1 MDKENSISSTS
12 LVGLQDQLNTV
23 RSEIVT
29 TNVNLQGIGRLIQSD
44 SLQDQRKLLE
54 EREQE
59 KKLLELKIRQGQEN
73 QLEQKVSTSLQSP
86 LISTEKKLNS
96 TFGNITKSLGA
107 LFGFFGIKV
116 IQGIQS
122 SAKLGLGA
130 LKGIGDLLKGSF
142 GFITSTIGT
151 LSRGFTSIL
160 SGIGGITGKVI
171 KSLSALAKS
180 PFKAI
185 ADLVKSLLSGL
196 RTAAPVAAA
205 TAGVSGIGSLLLK
218 ALGIGARTSTAID
231 AVTNLQEGN
240 YAESAI
246 NAAATFAP
254 SSIFATALSGMKL
267 TGNELDLSNFNPSGI
282 AESVSSGF
290 SGLMK
295 SGSDFL
301 SGSGLNLDFLNN
313 PAPKVEGTVEQ
324 GSAEPQNPIIPTA
337 TTQAPAPVAEP
348 QNPIIPTATT
358 QAPAPAAE
366 PQNPIIP
373 TTTTQAPAAEPQN
386 PIIPEPSQE
395 MIKNFE
401 LAFKY
406 RDTNN
411 TMIRGRIESTWKNMS
426 PVEQQQAKKWV
437 ESKGYSWSVMR
448 LPDPVQM
455 PSSSGPVRLP
465 VILFDPK
472 SPPKPNLG
480 TLPEPPP
487 DVVVLENNKEQPS
500 SVIARDSQTLTDVP
514 LIPSGNT
521 DNFYTLYS
529 QVNYNVVF

>member
-73 QLEQKVSTSLQSP
+73 QLEQKVSTSLRSP

-122 SAKLGLGA
+122 SAKLGIGA
-130 LKGIGDLLKGSF
+130 LNGIGNLLKGSF

-151 LSRGFTSIL
+151 LSKGFTSIL

-171 KSLSALAKS
+171 KSLSALATS

-185 ADLVKSLLSGL
+185 ANLVTSLLSGL

-205 TAGVSGIGSLLLK
+205 TAGVSGIGSFLLK

-231 AVTNLQEGN
+231 AFTNFQEGN

-254 SSIFATALSGMKL
+254 FSLPAIALSGMKL
-267 TGNELDLSNFNPSGI
+267 TGNELDLSNINFSEI
-282 AESVSSGF
+282 ADSVGSAF

-324 GSAEPQNPIIPTA
+324 GSPEPQNPM
-337 TTQAPAPVAEP
+337 
-348 QNPIIPTATT
+348 
-358 QAPAPAAE
+358 
-366 PQNPIIP
+366 IP
-373 TTTTQAPAAEPQN
+373 TTTTQAPVAEPQN
-386 PIIPEPSQE
+386 AMIPEPSQE

-411 TMIRGRIESTWKNMS
+411 TMIRGRIESAWKNMS

-455 PSSSGPVRLP
+455 PSSAKPISLQ
-465 VILFDPK
+465 VIPFDPK

>member
-1 MDKENSISSTS
+1 MDKENSIPSTS
-12 LVGLQDQLNTV
+12 LVGLQGQLNTV
-23 RSEIVT
+23 RSEIFA

-73 QLEQKVSTSLQSP
+73 QLEQKVSTSLRSP

-96 TFGNITKSLGA
+96 TFGNITKALGA

-205 TAGVSGIGSLLLK
+205 TAGVSGAASLLLK

-231 AVTNLQEGN
+231 AFTNFQEGN

-254 SSIFATALSGMKL
+254 FSLPAIALSGMKA
-267 TGNELDLSNFNPSGI
+267 TGNELDLSNINFSEI
-282 AESVSSGF
+282 ANSASSGF

-324 GSAEPQNPIIPTA
+324 GS
-337 TTQAPAPVAEP
+337 
-348 QNPIIPTATT
+348 
-358 QAPAPAAE
+358 AE

-455 PSSSGPVRLP
+455 PSSSGPVRIP

-487 DVVVLENNKEQPS
+487 DVVVLENNKEDSS

>member
-1 MDKENSISSTS
+1 MDKENSIPSTS
-12 LVGLQDQLNTV
+12 LVGLQGQLNTV

-73 QLEQKVSTSLQSP
+73 QLEQKVSTSLRSP
-86 LISTEKKLNS
+86 LISTEKKINS

-171 KSLSALAKS
+171 KSLSALAAS

-185 ADLVKSLLSGL
+185 ANLVTSLLSGL
-196 RTAAPVAAA
+196 RTAAPVAAV
-205 TAGVSGIGSLLLK
+205 TAGVSGLGSLLLK

-231 AVTNLQEGN
+231 AVTNFQEGD
-240 YAESAI
+240 YTTSAV

-254 SSIFATALSGMKL
+254 IALPAYLLGGMKL

-282 AESVSSGF
+282 AESVSSAF

-348 QNPIIPTATT
+348 QNPIIP
-358 QAPAPAAE
+358 
-366 PQNPIIP
+366 
-373 TTTTQAPAAEPQN
+373 
-386 PIIPEPSQE
+386 EPSQE

-406 RDTNN
+406 KDNA
-411 TMIRGRIESTWKNMS
+411 MMRGRIESTWKNMS

-465 VILFDPK
+465 VIPFDPK

-487 DVVVLENNKEQPS
+487 DVVVLENNKEDPS

-514 LIPSGNT
+514 LIPSGNP

>member
-1 MDKENSISSTS
+1 MDKENSIPSNS
-12 LVGLQDQLNTV
+12 LVGLQGQLNTV
-23 RSEIVT
+23 RSEIFA

-73 QLEQKVSTSLQSP
+73 QLEQKVSTSLRSP

-171 KSLSALAKS
+171 KSLSALAAS

-205 TAGVSGIGSLLLK
+205 TAGVSGAASLLLK

-231 AVTNLQEGN
+231 AVTNFQEGN

-254 SSIFATALSGMKL
+254 FSLPAIALSGMKA
-267 TGNELDLSNFNPSGI
+267 TGNELDLSNINFSEI
-282 AESVSSGF
+282 ANSASSAF
-290 SGLMK
+290 SGLMEY
-295 SGSDFL
+295 GSNAL
-301 SGSGLNLDFLNN
+301 SGAGLNFDFLNN
-313 PAPKVEGTVEQ
+313 PAPKVEGNVEE
-324 GSAEPQNPIIPTA
+324 GSQSVQPQNPMVPSTV
-337 TTQAPAPVAEP
+337 TTPAPAPV
-348 QNPIIPTATT
+348 
-358 QAPAPAAE
+358 
-366 PQNPIIP
+366 
-373 TTTTQAPAAEPQN
+373 AEPQN

-401 LAFKY
+401 LAFKH
-406 RDTNN
+406 RDNA
-411 TMIRGRIESTWKNMS
+411 MMRGRIESTWKNMS

-455 PSSSGPVRLP
+455 PSSAKPISLQ
-465 VILFDPK
+465 VIPFDPK

-487 DVVVLENNKEQPS
+487 DVVVLENNKDQPS
-500 SVIARDSQTLTDVP
+500 SVIGRDSQTLTDVP

>member
-1 MDKENSISSTS
+1 MDKENSIPSTS

-142 GFITSTIGT
+142 GFITSTLGT
-151 LSRGFTSIL
+151 LSKGFTSIL

-171 KSLSALAKS
+171 KSLSALATS

-205 TAGVSGIGSLLLK
+205 TAGVSAAGSLLLK

-231 AVTNLQEGN
+231 AFTNFQEGN

-254 SSIFATALSGMKL
+254 FSLPAIALSGMKA
-267 TGNELDLSNFNPSGI
+267 TGNELDLSNINFSEI
-282 AESVSSGF
+282 ANSASSAF

-324 GSAEPQNPIIPTA
+324 GSPEPQNPMIPTA
-337 TTQAPAPVAEP
+337 
-348 QNPIIPTATT
+348 
-358 QAPAPAAE
+358 
-366 PQNPIIP
+366 
-373 TTTTQAPAAEPQN
+373 TTQAPAAEPQN
-386 PIIPEPSQE
+386 AMIPEPSQE

-411 TMIRGRIESTWKNMS
+411 TMIRGRIESAWKNMS

-455 PSSSGPVRLP
+455 PSSAKPISLQ
-465 VILFDPK
+465 VIPFDPK

-514 LIPSGNT
+514 LIPSGNP

>member
-1 MDKENSISSTS
+1 MDKENSIPSTS
-12 LVGLQDQLNTV
+12 LVGLQGQLNTV

-73 QLEQKVSTSLQSP
+73 QLEQKVSTSLRSP

-96 TFGNITKSLGA
+96 TFGNITKSLGV

-171 KSLSALAKS
+171 KSLSALAAS

-185 ADLVKSLLSGL
+185 ANLVTSLLSGL

-205 TAGVSGIGSLLLK
+205 TAGVSGIGSFLLK

-231 AVTNLQEGN
+231 AFTNFQEGN

-254 SSIFATALSGMKL
+254 FSLPAIALSGMKA
-267 TGNELDLSNFNPSGI
+267 TGNELDLSNINFSEI
-282 AESVSSGF
+282 ANSASSAF
-290 SGLMK
+290 SGLMEY
-295 SGSDFL
+295 GSNAL
-301 SGSGLNLDFLNN
+301 SGAGLNFDFLNN
-313 PAPKVEGTVEQ
+313 PAPKVEGNVEE
-324 GSAEPQNPIIPTA
+324 GSQSVQPQNPMVPSTV
-337 TTQAPAPVAEP
+337 TTPAP
-348 QNPIIPTATT
+348 
-358 QAPAPAAE
+358 
-366 PQNPIIP
+366 
-373 TTTTQAPAAEPQN
+373 APAAEPQN

-455 PSSSGPVRLP
+455 PSSSGPVRIP

>member
-1 MDKENSISSTS
+1 MDKENSIPSTS
-12 LVGLQDQLNTV
+12 LVGLQGQLNTV

-59 KKLLELKIRQGQEN
+59 KKLLELKIRKGQEN
-73 QLEQKVSTSLQSP
+73 QLEQKVSTSLRSP

-96 TFGNITKSLGA
+96 TFANITKALGT

-116 IQGIQS
+116 IRGIQS
-122 SAKLGLGA
+122 SAKLGIGA
-130 LKGIGDLLKGSF
+130 LSGIGNLLKGSF
-142 GFITSTIGT
+142 GFITSTLGT

-171 KSLSALAKS
+171 KSLSALAAS

-185 ADLVKSLLSGL
+185 ADLVKSLLSGI
-196 RTAAPVAAA
+196 RSAAPVAAA
-205 TAGVSGIGSLLLK
+205 TAGVSGAASLLLK

-231 AVTNLQEGN
+231 AVTNFQEEN

-254 SSIFATALSGMKL
+254 IALPAYLLGGMKA
-267 TGNELDLSNFNPSGI
+267 TGNELDLSNINFSEI
-282 AESVSSGF
+282 ANSASSAF

-313 PAPKVEGTVEQ
+313 PAPKVEANVEEGWQSVQPQSPMIPTVT
-324 GSAEPQNPIIPTA
+324 PQNSM
-337 TTQAPAPVAEP
+337 
-348 QNPIIPTATT
+348 
-358 QAPAPAAE
+358 
-366 PQNPIIP
+366 
-373 TTTTQAPAAEPQN
+373 
-386 PIIPEPSQE
+386 IPEPSSE

-411 TMIRGRIESTWKNMS
+411 TMIRGKIESAWKNMS

-437 ESKGYSWSVMR
+437 ESKGYSWSVMK

-455 PSSSGPVRLP
+455 QSPSGPQSLEVVPFRP
-465 VILFDPK
+465 QSTPQ
-472 SPPKPNLG
+472 PNLG
-480 TLPEPPP
+480 SLPEPPP
-487 DVVVLENNKEQPS
+487 DVVVLENNKDQPS
-500 SVIARDSQTLTDVP
+500 SVIGRDSQTLTDVP
-514 LIPSGNT
+514 LIPSGNP

>member
-205 TAGVSGIGSLLLK
+205 TAGVSGIGSILLK

-348 QNPIIPTATT
+348 QNPMVSTATT

-366 PQNPIIP
+366 PQNSIIS
-373 TTTTQAPAAEPQN
+373 
-386 PIIPEPSQE
+386 EPSQE

-406 RDTNN
+406 KDNA
-411 TMIRGRIESTWKNMS
+411 MMRGRIESTWKNMS

-487 DVVVLENNKEQPS
+487 DVVVLENNKEDSS

>member
-73 QLEQKVSTSLQSP
+73 QLEQKVSTSLRSP

-171 KSLSALAKS
+171 KSLSALAAS

-196 RTAAPVAAA
+196 KTAAPVAAA
-205 TAGVSGIGSLLLK
+205 TAGVSGIGSILLK

-348 QNPIIPTATT
+348 QNPIIP
-358 QAPAPAAE
+358 
-366 PQNPIIP
+366 
-373 TTTTQAPAAEPQN
+373 
-386 PIIPEPSQE
+386 EPSQE

-455 PSSSGPVRLP
+455 PSSAKPISLQ
-465 VILFDPK
+465 VIPFDPK

>member
-73 QLEQKVSTSLQSP
+73 QLEQKVSTSLRSP

-171 KSLSALAKS
+171 KSLSALAAS

-205 TAGVSGIGSLLLK
+205 TAGVSGAASLLLK

-231 AVTNLQEGN
+231 AFTNFQEGN

-254 SSIFATALSGMKL
+254 FSLPAIALSGMKA
-267 TGNELDLSNFNPSGI
+267 TGNELDLSNINFSEI
-282 AESVSSGF
+282 ANSASSAF
-290 SGLMK
+290 SGLMEY
-295 SGSDFL
+295 GSNAL
-301 SGSGLNLDFLNN
+301 SGAGLNFDFLNN
-313 PAPKVEGTVEQ
+313 PAPKVEGNVEE
-324 GSAEPQNPIIPTA
+324 GSQSVQPQNPMVPSTV
-337 TTQAPAPVAEP
+337 TTPAPAPV
-348 QNPIIPTATT
+348 
-358 QAPAPAAE
+358 
-366 PQNPIIP
+366 
-373 TTTTQAPAAEPQN
+373 AEPQN

-455 PSSSGPVRLP
+455 PSSAKPISLQ
-465 VILFDPK
+465 VIPFDPK

-487 DVVVLENNKEQPS
+487 DVVVLENNKDQPS
-500 SVIARDSQTLTDVP
+500 SVIGRDSQTLTDVP
-514 LIPSGNT
+514 LIPSGNP

>member
-1 MDKENSISSTS
+1 MDKENSIPSTS
-12 LVGLQDQLNTV
+12 LVGLQGQLNTV

-73 QLEQKVSTSLQSP
+73 QLEQKVSTSLRSP

-96 TFGNITKSLGA
+96 TFGNITKALGA

-171 KSLSALAKS
+171 KSLSALAAS

-205 TAGVSGIGSLLLK
+205 TAGVSGAASLLLK

-231 AVTNLQEGN
+231 AFTNFQEGN

-254 SSIFATALSGMKL
+254 FSLPAIALSGMKA
-267 TGNELDLSNFNPSGI
+267 TGNELDLSNINFSEI
-282 AESVSSGF
+282 ANSASSGF

-324 GSAEPQNPIIPTA
+324 GS
-337 TTQAPAPVAEP
+337 
-348 QNPIIPTATT
+348 
-358 QAPAPAAE
+358 AE

-455 PSSSGPVRLP
+455 PSSSGPVRIP

-487 DVVVLENNKEQPS
+487 DVVVLENNKEDSS

>member
-1 MDKENSISSTS
+1 MDKENSIPSTS
-12 LVGLQDQLNTV
+12 LVGLQGQLNTV

-73 QLEQKVSTSLQSP
+73 QLEQKVSTSLRSP

-96 TFGNITKSLGA
+96 TFANITKALGT

-171 KSLSALAKS
+171 KSLSALAAS

-205 TAGVSGIGSLLLK
+205 TAGVSGAASLLLK

-231 AVTNLQEGN
+231 AVTNFQEGN

-254 SSIFATALSGMKL
+254 FSLPAIALSGMKA
-267 TGNELDLSNFNPSGI
+267 TGNELDLSNINFSEI
-282 AESVSSGF
+282 ANSASSAF
-290 SGLMK
+290 SGLMEY
-295 SGSDFL
+295 GSNAL
-301 SGSGLNLDFLNN
+301 SGAGLNFDFLNN
-313 PAPKVEGTVEQ
+313 PAPKVEGNVEE
-324 GSAEPQNPIIPTA
+324 GSQSVQPQNPMVPSTV
-337 TTQAPAPVAEP
+337 TTPAPAPV
-348 QNPIIPTATT
+348 
-358 QAPAPAAE
+358 
-366 PQNPIIP
+366 
-373 TTTTQAPAAEPQN
+373 AEPQN

-411 TMIRGRIESTWKNMS
+411 TMIRGKIESAWKNMS

-437 ESKGYSWSVMR
+437 ESKGYSWSVMK

-455 PSSSGPVRLP
+455 QSPSGPQSLEVVPFRP
-465 VILFDPK
+465 QSTPQ
-472 SPPKPNLG
+472 PNLG
-480 TLPEPPP
+480 SLPEPPP
-487 DVVVLENNKEQPS
+487 DVVVLENNKDQPS
-500 SVIARDSQTLTDVP
+500 SVIGRDSQTLTDVP
-514 LIPSGNT
+514 LIPSGNP

>member
-1 MDKENSISSTS
+1 MDKENSIPSTS
-12 LVGLQDQLNTV
+12 LVGLQGQLNTV

-73 QLEQKVSTSLQSP
+73 QLEQKVSTSLRSP

-96 TFGNITKSLGA
+96 TFGNITKALGA

-171 KSLSALAKS
+171 KSLSALATS

-205 TAGVSGIGSLLLK
+205 TAGVSGIGSFLLK

-231 AVTNLQEGN
+231 AFTNFQEGN

-254 SSIFATALSGMKL
+254 FSLPAIALSGMKA
-267 TGNELDLSNFNPSGI
+267 TGNELDLSNINFSEI
-282 AESVSSGF
+282 ANSASSGF

-313 PAPKVEGTVEQ
+313 PAPKVEGNVEE
-324 GSAEPQNPIIPTA
+324 GSQSVQPQNPMVPSTV
-337 TTQAPAPVAEP
+337 TTPAPAPV
-348 QNPIIPTATT
+348 
-358 QAPAPAAE
+358 
-366 PQNPIIP
+366 
-373 TTTTQAPAAEPQN
+373 AEPQN

-455 PSSSGPVRLP
+455 PSSSGPVRIP

-487 DVVVLENNKEQPS
+487 DVVVLENNKEDSS

>member
-1 MDKENSISSTS
+1 MDKENSIPSTS
-12 LVGLQDQLNTV
+12 LVGLQGQLNTV

-73 QLEQKVSTSLQSP
+73 QLEQKVSTSLRSP

-96 TFGNITKSLGA
+96 TFANITKALGT

-122 SAKLGLGA
+122 SAKLGIGA
-130 LKGIGDLLKGSF
+130 LSGIGNLLKGSF
-142 GFITSTIGT
+142 GFITSTLGT

-171 KSLSALAKS
+171 KSLSALAAS

-205 TAGVSGIGSLLLK
+205 TAGVSGAASLLLK

-231 AVTNLQEGN
+231 AVTNFQEGN

-254 SSIFATALSGMKL
+254 FSLPAIALSGMKA
-267 TGNELDLSNFNPSGI
+267 TGNELDLSNINFSEI
-282 AESVSSGF
+282 ANSASSAF

-324 GSAEPQNPIIPTA
+324 GSPEPQNPMIPTA
-337 TTQAPAPVAEP
+337 ATTKQAPV
-348 QNPIIPTATT
+348 
-358 QAPAPAAE
+358 
-366 PQNPIIP
+366 
-373 TTTTQAPAAEPQN
+373 AEPQN

-487 DVVVLENNKEQPS
+487 DVVVLENNKEDPS

-514 LIPSGNT
+514 LIPSGNP

>member
-1 MDKENSISSTS
+1 MDKENSIPSTS
-12 LVGLQDQLNTV
+12 LVGLQGQLNTV

-73 QLEQKVSTSLQSP
+73 QLEQKVSTSLRSP

-96 TFGNITKSLGA
+96 TFGNITKALGA

-205 TAGVSGIGSLLLK
+205 TAGVSGAASLLLK

-231 AVTNLQEGN
+231 AFTNFQEGN

-254 SSIFATALSGMKL
+254 FSLPAIALSGMKA
-267 TGNELDLSNFNPSGI
+267 TGNELDLSNINFSEI
-282 AESVSSGF
+282 ANSASSGF

-301 SGSGLNLDFLNN
+301 SGTGLNLDFLNN

-324 GSAEPQNPIIPTA
+324 GSPEPQNPMIPTA
-337 TTQAPAPVAEP
+337 ATTKQAPV
-348 QNPIIPTATT
+348 
-358 QAPAPAAE
+358 
-366 PQNPIIP
+366 
-373 TTTTQAPAAEPQN
+373 AEPQN

-455 PSSSGPVRLP
+455 PSSSGPVRIP

-487 DVVVLENNKEQPS
+487 DVVVLENNKEDSS

>member
-1 MDKENSISSTS
+1 MDKENSIPSTS
-12 LVGLQDQLNTV
+12 LVGLQGQLNTV
-23 RSEIVT
+23 RSEILT
-29 TNVNLQGIGRLIQSD
+29 TNINLQGIGRLIQSD
-44 SLQDQRKLLE
+44 NLQDQGKLLE

-59 KKLLELKIRQGQEN
+59 KKLLELKIRRGQEN

-96 TFGNITKSLGA
+96 TFGNITKSLGS

-151 LSRGFTSIL
+151 LSKGFTSIL

-171 KSLSALAKS
+171 KSLSALATS

-185 ADLVKSLLSGL
+185 ANLVTSLLSGL

-205 TAGVSGIGSLLLK
+205 TAGVSAAGSLLLK

-231 AVTNLQEGN
+231 AVTNFQEGN

-254 SSIFATALSGMKL
+254 IALPAYLLGGMKL
-267 TGNELDLSNFNPSGI
+267 TGNELDLSNINFSDI
-282 AESVSSGF
+282 ANSASSGL

-324 GSAEPQNPIIPTA
+324 GAAEPQNPMIPTS
-337 TTQAPAPVAEP
+337 TTQAPAPVVEP
-348 QNPIIPTATT
+348 QNAM
-358 QAPAPAAE
+358 
-366 PQNPIIP
+366 
-373 TTTTQAPAAEPQN
+373 
-386 PIIPEPSQE
+386 IPEPSQE

-411 TMIRGRIESTWKNMS
+411 TMIRGRIESAWKNMS

-448 LPDPVQM
+448 LPNPIQVQ
-455 PSSSGPVRLP
+455 SSPAPIPLQVVPFVPQS
-465 VILFDPK
+465 
-472 SPPKPNLG
+472 SPQPNLG
-480 TLPEPPP
+480 SLPEPPP
-487 DVVVLENNKEQPS
+487 DVVVLENNKEEPS
-500 SVIARDSQTLTDVP
+500 SMIARDSQTITDVP
-514 LIPSGNT
+514 LIPSGNP

>member
-1 MDKENSISSTS
+1 MDKENSIPSTP
-12 LVGLQDQLNTV
+12 LVGLQGQLNTI
-23 RSEIVT
+23 RSEIFT
-29 TNVNLQGIGRLIQSD
+29 TNVNLQGIGGLIQSD

-171 KSLSALAKS
+171 KSLSALAAS

-185 ADLVKSLLSGL
+185 ANLVTSLLSGL
-196 RTAAPVAAA
+196 RTAAPVAAV
-205 TAGVSGIGSLLLK
+205 TAGVSGLGSLLLK

-231 AVTNLQEGN
+231 AVTNFQEGD
-240 YAESAI
+240 YTTSAV

-254 SSIFATALSGMKL
+254 IALPAYLLGGMKL

-282 AESVSSGF
+282 ADSASSAF
-290 SGLMK
+290 SGLMEY
-295 SGSDFL
+295 GSNVL

-313 PAPKVEGTVEQ
+313 SAPKVEGTVEE
-324 GSAEPQNPIIPTA
+324 GSQSVQPQNPMVPSTA
-337 TTQAPAPVAEP
+337 TTPAPAPVAEP
-348 QNPIIPTATT
+348 QNPIIL
-358 QAPAPAAE
+358 
-366 PQNPIIP
+366 
-373 TTTTQAPAAEPQN
+373 TTTTQAPVAEPQN
-386 PIIPEPSQE
+386 AMIPEPSQE

-406 RDTNN
+406 KDNA
-411 TMIRGRIESTWKNMS
+411 MMRGRIESTWKNMI

-465 VILFDPK
+465 VIPFDPK

>member
-1 MDKENSISSTS
+1 MDKENSIPSNS
-12 LVGLQDQLNTV
+12 LVGLQGQLNTV

-73 QLEQKVSTSLQSP
+73 QLEQKVSTSLRSP

-171 KSLSALAKS
+171 KSLSALAAS

-185 ADLVKSLLSGL
+185 ANLVTSLLSGL

-205 TAGVSGIGSLLLK
+205 TAGVSGIGSFLLK

-231 AVTNLQEGN
+231 AVTNFQEGN

-254 SSIFATALSGMKL
+254 IALPANLLGGMKA
-267 TGNELDLSNFNPSGI
+267 TGNELDLSNINFSEI
-282 AESVSSGF
+282 ANSASSAF
-290 SGLMK
+290 SGLMEY
-295 SGSDFL
+295 GSNVL

-313 PAPKVEGTVEQ
+313 PAPKVEGNVEE
-324 GSAEPQNPIIPTA
+324 GSQSVQPQNPMVPSTV
-337 TTQAPAPVAEP
+337 TT
-348 QNPIIPTATT
+348 
-358 QAPAPAAE
+358 PAPALV
-366 PQNPIIP
+366 
-373 TTTTQAPAAEPQN
+373 AEPQN

-455 PSSSGPVRLP
+455 PSSSGPVRIP

>member
-1 MDKENSISSTS
+1 MDKENSIPSTS
-12 LVGLQDQLNTV
+12 LVGLQGQLNTV

-73 QLEQKVSTSLQSP
+73 QLEQRVSTSLRSP

-130 LKGIGDLLKGSF
+130 LRGIGDLLKGSF
-142 GFITSTIGT
+142 GFITSTLGT

-171 KSLSALAKS
+171 KSLSALAAS

-185 ADLVKSLLSGL
+185 ANLVTSLLSGL

-205 TAGVSGIGSLLLK
+205 TAGVSGIGSFLLK

-231 AVTNLQEGN
+231 AFTNFQEGN

-267 TGNELDLSNFNPSGI
+267 TGNELNLSNFNFSEI
-282 AESVSSGF
+282 ADSASSAF
-290 SGLMK
+290 SGLMEY
-295 SGSDFL
+295 GSNVL

-313 PAPKVEGTVEQ
+313 LAPKVEGNIEE
-324 GSAEPQNPIIPTA
+324 GSQSVQPQNPMIPTT

-348 QNPIIPTATT
+348 QNPM
-358 QAPAPAAE
+358 
-366 PQNPIIP
+366 
-373 TTTTQAPAAEPQN
+373 
-386 PIIPEPSQE
+386 IPEPSQE

-411 TMIRGRIESTWKNMS
+411 SMIRGRIESAWKNMS

-455 PSSSGPVRLP
+455 QSPSRPVELQ
-465 VILFDPK
+465 VIPFVPQP
-472 SPPKPNLG
+472 PPKPNLG

-500 SVIARDSQTLTDVP
+500 SVIGRDSQTLTDVP

>member
-337 TTQAPAPVAEP
+337 TTQAPAP
-348 QNPIIPTATT
+348 
-358 QAPAPAAE
+358 AAE

-487 DVVVLENNKEQPS
+487 DVVVLENNKEDSS

>member
-1 MDKENSISSTS
+1 MDKENSIPSTS
-12 LVGLQDQLNTV
+12 LVGLQGQLNTV

-73 QLEQKVSTSLQSP
+73 QLEQKVSTSLRSP

-96 TFGNITKSLGA
+96 TFANITKALGA
-107 LFGFFGIKV
+107 LFGIFGIKV

-205 TAGVSGIGSLLLK
+205 TAGVSGAASILLK

-267 TGNELDLSNFNPSGI
+267 TGNELDLSNINFSEI
-282 AESVSSGF
+282 ANSASSAF
-290 SGLMK
+290 SGLMEY
-295 SGSDFL
+295 GSNAL
-301 SGSGLNLDFLNN
+301 SGDGLNFDFLNN
-313 PAPKVEGTVEQ
+313 PAPKVEGNVEE
-324 GSAEPQNPIIPTA
+324 GSQSVQPQNPMVPSTV
-337 TTQAPAPVAEP
+337 TTPAPAPV
-348 QNPIIPTATT
+348 
-358 QAPAPAAE
+358 
-366 PQNPIIP
+366 
-373 TTTTQAPAAEPQN
+373 AEPQN

-401 LAFKY
+401 LAFKH
-406 RDTNN
+406 RDNA
-411 TMIRGRIESTWKNMS
+411 MMRGRIESTWKNMS

-465 VILFDPK
+465 VIPFDPK

-487 DVVVLENNKEQPS
+487 DVVVLENNKEDPS

-514 LIPSGNT
+514 LIPSGNP

>member
-1 MDKENSISSTS
+1 MDKENSIPSTS
-12 LVGLQDQLNTV
+12 LVGLQGQLNTV

-73 QLEQKVSTSLQSP
+73 QLEQKVSTSLRSP

-96 TFGNITKSLGA
+96 TFANITKALGA
-107 LFGFFGIKV
+107 LFGIFGIKV

-142 GFITSTIGT
+142 GFITSTLGT

-205 TAGVSGIGSLLLK
+205 TAGVSGAASILLK
-218 ALGIGARTSTAID
+218 ALGIGARTSTALD
-231 AVTNLQEGN
+231 AFKNFWEGD
-240 YAESAI
+240 YATGAV

-254 SSIFATALSGMKL
+254 FSLPSIALSGMKL
-267 TGNELDLSNFNPSGI
+267 TGNELDLSNINFSEI
-282 AESVSSGF
+282 ANSASSAF
-290 SGLMK
+290 SGLMEY
-295 SGSDFL
+295 GSNVL

-313 PAPKVEGTVEQ
+313 LAPKVEGNIEE
-324 GSAEPQNPIIPTA
+324 GSQSVQPQNSMIPTA
-337 TTQAPAPVAEP
+337 
-348 QNPIIPTATT
+348 
-358 QAPAPAAE
+358 
-366 PQNPIIP
+366 
-373 TTTTQAPAAEPQN
+373 TTQAPAAEPQN

-487 DVVVLENNKEQPS
+487 DVVVLENNKEDSS

>member
-1 MDKENSISSTS
+1 MDKENSIPSNS
-12 LVGLQDQLNTV
+12 LVGLQGQLNTV
-23 RSEIVT
+23 RSEIFA

-73 QLEQKVSTSLQSP
+73 QLEQKVSTSLRSP

-107 LFGFFGIKV
+107 LFGIFGIKV

-130 LKGIGDLLKGSF
+130 LRGIGDLLKGSF
-142 GFITSTIGT
+142 GFITSTLGT

-171 KSLSALAKS
+171 KSLSALATS

-185 ADLVKSLLSGL
+185 GDLVKSLLSGL

-205 TAGVSGIGSLLLK
+205 TAGVSGIGSFLLK

-231 AVTNLQEGN
+231 AVENFQEGK
-240 YAESAI
+240 YTESAI

-254 SSIFATALSGMKL
+254 FSLPAIALSGMKL
-267 TGNELDLSNFNPSGI
+267 TGNELDLSNFNPSAI
-282 AESVSSGF
+282 ANSASSGF
-290 SGLMK
+290 SNLMEY
-295 SGSDFL
+295 GSNFL
-301 SGSGLNLDFLNN
+301 SGSGLNLDFLKN
-313 PAPKVEGTVEQ
+313 PAKEVTGTVEP
-324 GSAEPQNPIIPTA
+324 GSAEPQNPM
-337 TTQAPAPVAEP
+337 
-348 QNPIIPTATT
+348 
-358 QAPAPAAE
+358 
-366 PQNPIIP
+366 IP
-373 TTTTQAPAAEPQN
+373 TTTTQTPAPVAEPQN

-411 TMIRGRIESTWKNMS
+411 SMIRGRIESAWKNMS

-455 PSSSGPVRLP
+455 QSSSRPVELQ
-465 VILFDPK
+465 VIPFVPQP
-472 SPPKPNLG
+472 PPKPNLG